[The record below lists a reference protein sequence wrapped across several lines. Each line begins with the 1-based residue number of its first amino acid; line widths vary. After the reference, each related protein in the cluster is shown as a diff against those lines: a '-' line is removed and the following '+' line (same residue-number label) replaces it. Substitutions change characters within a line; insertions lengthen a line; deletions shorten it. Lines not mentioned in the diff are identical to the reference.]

1 MGPVGVFD
9 SGMGGLTVLRE
20 LRRRLPAEDL
30 LYFGDT
36 ARVPYGTKGA
46 RTVRA
51 FARQDADFLV
61 ARGAKLVV
69 VACNTASAFAIDD
82 LRAALPV
89 PVLDVIA
96 PGVATALARTRGGPV
111 GIVATRGTVESGR
124 YQQLLAAE
132 IGEARVVARPCPLF
146 VPLAEEGLLDHPVTR
161 RMAEEYLA
169 PLREAGVDTL
179 ILGCTHYPL
188 LKGVIGEVMGP
199 DVALVDSAEAL
210 SVAAAQELTRRGLR
224 RPEGAGRAA
233 ARNEGRIEFYLSDLP
248 WKFREVGALFL
259 GRPIDEVHTVNVNEA
274 AWDGGLAGIPAR
286 KETP

>member
-20 LRRRLPAEDL
+20 LHRRLPAEDL

-36 ARVPYGTKGA
+36 ARVPYGTKGS
-46 RTVRA
+46 RTVRE
-51 FARQDADFLV
+51 FARQDASFLV
-61 ARGAKLVV
+61 AHGAKLVV

-82 LRAALPV
+82 LREALPV

-96 PGVATALARTRGGPV
+96 PGVSTALARTRGGCV
-111 GIVATRGTVESGR
+111 GIIATRGTIESGR
-124 YQQLLAAE
+124 YQQQLAAQV
-132 IGEARVVARPCPLF
+132 GEDRVVARACPLF

-161 RMAEEYLA
+161 QMAAEYLA
-169 PLREAGVDTL
+169 PLREAAVDTL

-210 SVAAAQELTRRGLR
+210 AVAAEDELTRRGLR
-224 RPEGAGRAA
+224 RPDRT
-233 ARNEGRIEFYLSDLP
+233 EGRLEFYLSDLP
-248 WKFREVGALFL
+248 WKFREVGARFL
-259 GRPIDEVHTVNVNEA
+259 GHPIDEVHTVNVNEA
-274 AWDGGLAGIPAR
+274 AWNGGLDPVR
-286 KETP
+286 KETK

>member
-20 LRRRLPAEDL
+20 LHLRLPAEDL

-46 RTVRA
+46 RTVRE
-51 FARQDADFLV
+51 FARQDASFLV
-61 ARGAKLVV
+61 AHGAKLVV

-82 LRAALPV
+82 LRESLPV

-96 PGVATALARTRGGPV
+96 PGVDTALSRTRGGRV
-111 GIVATRGTVESGR
+111 GIIATRGTVESGR
-124 YQQLLAAE
+124 YQQLLADTV
-132 IGEARVVARPCPLF
+132 GEARVVARACPLF
-146 VPLAEEGLLDHPVTR
+146 VPLAEEGMLDHPVTK

-210 SVAAAQELTRRGLR
+210 AAAADDELTRRGLR
-224 RPEGAGRAA
+224 RENGDGRL
-233 ARNEGRIEFYLSDLP
+233 EYYLSDIP
-248 WKFREVGALFL
+248 WKFREVGARFL

-274 AWDGGLAGIPAR
+274 AWKGANP
-286 KETP
+286 

>member
-1 MGPVGVFD
+1 MGPIGVFD

-20 LRRRLPAEDL
+20 LRRRLPGEDL

-61 ARGAKLVV
+61 SHGAKLVV

-82 LRAALPV
+82 LRARLPV

-96 PGVATALARTRGGPV
+96 PGVDTALRRTRGGPV

-124 YQQLLAAE
+124 YQQLLSARLG
-132 IGEARVVARPCPLF
+132 GERVVARACPLF
-146 VPLAEEGLLDHPVTR
+146 VPLAEEGMLDHDVTR

-169 PLREAGVDTL
+169 PLRDAGVDTL

-188 LKGVIGEVMGP
+188 LKGVIGETMGP
-199 DVALVDSAEAL
+199 DVVLVDSAEAL
-210 SVAAAQELTRRGLR
+210 AGAAEAELTRRGLR
-224 RPEGAGRAA
+224 RPDGGDCPEGDLA
-233 ARNEGRIEFYLSDLP
+233 FYLSDLGVARQRFVSP
-248 WKFREVGALFL
+248 GLINRFVGLPLYYGAQLLFAFST
-259 GRPIDEVHTVNVNEA
+259 GMV
-274 AWDGGLAGIPAR
+274 
-286 KETP
+286 

>member
-20 LRRRLPAEDL
+20 LQRRLPAEDL

-46 RTVRA
+46 RTVRE
-51 FARQDADFLV
+51 FARQDASFLV
-61 ARGAKLVV
+61 AHGAKLVV

-82 LRAALPV
+82 LRATLPV

-96 PGVATALARTRGGPV
+96 PGVTTALARTRGGRV
-111 GIVATRGTVESGR
+111 GIIATRGTVESGR
-124 YQQLLAAE
+124 YQQQLAAQL
-132 IGEARVVARPCPLF
+132 GGDRVVARACPLF
-146 VPLAEEGLLDHPVTR
+146 VPLAEEGLLDHAVTR
-161 RMAEEYLA
+161 QMAEEYLA

-188 LKGVIGEVMGP
+188 LKGVIGAVMGP

-210 SVAAAQELTRRGLR
+210 AVAAGEELTRRGLR
-224 RPEGAGRAA
+224 RPDGADRPDGRL
-233 ARNEGRIEFYLSDLP
+233 EFYLSDLP
-248 WKFREVGALFL
+248 WKFREVGARFL

-274 AWDGGLAGIPAR
+274 AWDGGLPGIPVR